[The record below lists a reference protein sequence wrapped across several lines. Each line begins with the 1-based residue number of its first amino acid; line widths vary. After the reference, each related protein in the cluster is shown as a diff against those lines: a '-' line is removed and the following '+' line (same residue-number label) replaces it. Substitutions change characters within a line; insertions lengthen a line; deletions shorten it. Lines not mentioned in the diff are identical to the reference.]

1 MHGYVLLCGMDELL
15 ERLKAVA
22 EPTRLRIVVALESC
36 ELTVSEICE
45 VLGQSQ
51 PRVSRHLRLLTDAG
65 LLHRHTEGTNAY
77 FGLRALGED
86 EDLLAAIAPLID
98 RSALVLERDNTRL
111 QAVRSRRADRAAA
124 YFAEVADEWDR
135 LREMHAPVAE
145 VEEAMLD
152 AVREPRVESLL
163 DIGTGTGRILE
174 LFADRTA
181 CGLGIDLSR
190 QMLGIARA
198 RLDDAHLSHC
208 SVRQGDVYD
217 LDIEENSQEVVVL
230 HHVLHFL
237 PEPARALDAA
247 HRVLAPGGMLLVV
260 DFAAHDLEQL
270 RTDHAHAHLGFDDAE
285 IDGWLTSLG
294 LETGAVQHVLPP
306 LDSGTHALTVSVW
319 TARKPELSSS
329 NQRVLDMEVAR

>member
-1 MHGYVLLCGMDELL
+1 MDELL

-22 EPTRLRIVVALESC
+22 EPTRLRIVVALETC

-65 LLHRHTEGTNAY
+65 LLHRHAEGTNAY
-77 FGLRALGED
+77 FGLRVHGED

-98 RSALVLERDNTRL
+98 RGALVFERDKARL
-111 QAVRSRRADRAAA
+111 EAVRSERAQRAAT
-124 YFAEVADEWDR
+124 YFAEVADEWDQ

-152 AVREPRVESLL
+152 ALPKPRVESLL

-174 LFADRTA
+174 LFAERTNS
-181 CGLGIDLSR
+181 GLGIDLSR

-198 RLDDAHLSHC
+198 RLDDGHLSHC

-217 LDIEENSQEVVVL
+217 LDIDADSQEVVVL

-247 HRVLAPGGMLLVV
+247 SRVLAPGGTLLVV
-260 DFAAHDLEQL
+260 DFATHDLEQL
-270 RTDHAHAHLGFDDAE
+270 RTDHAHSHLGFDDAE

-294 LETGAVQHVLPP
+294 LEAGTVQHVLPP
-306 LDSGTHALTVSVW
+306 QNSGAHALTVSLW
-319 TARKPELSSS
+319 TAQKPERSPS
-329 NQRVLDMEVAR
+329 NQGVLDMKVAR